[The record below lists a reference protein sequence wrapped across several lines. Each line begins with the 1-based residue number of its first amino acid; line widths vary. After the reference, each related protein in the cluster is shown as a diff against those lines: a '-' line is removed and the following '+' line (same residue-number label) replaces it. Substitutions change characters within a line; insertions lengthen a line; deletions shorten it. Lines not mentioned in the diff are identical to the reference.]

1 MAHLQNKGKL
11 LFGLER
17 AVNVHFSELCFFTLN
32 FINLST
38 LMEGMEDQSSKL
50 LHFIYLFFSLAIKST
65 IVCTAK
71 GFCGS
76 QTLSKNRSQKE
87 TLMSHHFVTHHMDMA
102 VLFFFVFFGFFF
114 ASSLDMSM
122 KNHVL
127 IYELKIVLNK
137 SSFCVFLCTQVHDT

>member
-1 MAHLQNKGKL
+1 MAHLQKKGKL

-38 LMEGMEDQSSKL
+38 LMEGMEDQSTKL

-87 TLMSHHFVTHHMDMA
+87 TLMSHHFVTHHMDLA
-102 VLFFFVFFGFFF
+102 VLFFWFFSG
-114 ASSLDMSM
+114 
-122 KNHVL
+122 V
-127 IYELKIVLNK
+127 
-137 SSFCVFLCTQVHDT
+137 FCVNQGYVHEKSCIDLEIKNSAK

>member
-1 MAHLQNKGKL
+1 MANLEEDFYGTFSKKGKL

-50 LHFIYLFFSLAIKST
+50 LHFSFFSLLSANAIKST

-76 QTLSKNRSQKE
+76 QTLSKNRSLKE
-87 TLMSHHFVTHHMDMA
+87 TLMSHHFVTHHMDM
-102 VLFFFVFFGFFF
+102 VFYFIFYLRQ
-114 ASSLDMSM
+114 SWICPS
-122 KNHVL
+122 
-127 IYELKIVLNK
+127 KIMY
-137 SSFCVFLCTQVHDT
+137 